1 MSQIN
6 ERNDDLYDYLD
17 DWENE
22 PTPFYTLE
30 TVHLY
35 HKEIEEFEKLVDSN
49 EELKEWTEN
58 LFKSLGFSDK
68 KKNKKRSRKEKKK
81 SRKVKRLVDTQM

>member
-1 MSQIN
+1 MSQTN

-49 EELKEWTEN
+49 EELKK
-58 LFKSLGFSDK
+58 FI
-68 KKNKKRSRKEKKK
+68 
-81 SRKVKRLVDTQM
+81 

>member
-68 KKNKKRSRKEKKK
+68 KKQEEVKKK
-81 SRKVKRLVDTQM
+81 EEEVKEG

>member
-1 MSQIN
+1 MTN
-6 ERNDDLYDYLD
+6 TKKNDRNDELYDILD

-35 HKEIEEFEKLVDSN
+35 HRELEEFEKLCESN
-49 EELKEWTEN
+49 KELEEYTKE
-58 LFKSLGFSDK
+58 LFKKLGF
-68 KKNKKRSRKEKKK
+68 
-81 SRKVKRLVDTQM
+81 

>member
-1 MSQIN
+1 MTN
-6 ERNDDLYDYLD
+6 TKKNDRNDELYDILD

-35 HKEIEEFEKLVDSN
+35 HKELEEFEKLCESN
-49 EELKEWTEN
+49 KELEEYTKE
-58 LFKSLGFSDK
+58 LFKKLGF
-68 KKNKKRSRKEKKK
+68 
-81 SRKVKRLVDTQM
+81 

>member
-1 MSQIN
+1 MLQKKLN
-6 ERNDDLYDYLD
+6 QEKLDHELYDYFD

-35 HKEIEEFEKLVDSN
+35 HKEIEEFQKRVDAD
-49 EELKEWTEN
+49 EELKEYTEN
-58 LFKSLGFSDK
+58 LFKSLGY
-68 KKNKKRSRKEKKK
+68 
-81 SRKVKRLVDTQM
+81 

>member
-1 MSQIN
+1 MTN
-6 ERNDDLYDYLD
+6 TKKNDRNDELYDILE

-35 HKEIEEFEKLVDSN
+35 HKELEEFEKLCESN
-49 EELKEWTEN
+49 KELEEYTKE
-58 LFKSLGFSDK
+58 LFKKLGF
-68 KKNKKRSRKEKKK
+68 
-81 SRKVKRLVDTQM
+81 

>member
-1 MSQIN
+1 MTN
-6 ERNDDLYDYLD
+6 TKKNDRNDELYDILD

-35 HKEIEEFEKLVDSN
+35 HKELEEFEKLCESN
-49 EELKEWTEN
+49 KELEEYTKE
-58 LFKSLGFSDK
+58 LFRKLGF
-68 KKNKKRSRKEKKK
+68 
-81 SRKVKRLVDTQM
+81 